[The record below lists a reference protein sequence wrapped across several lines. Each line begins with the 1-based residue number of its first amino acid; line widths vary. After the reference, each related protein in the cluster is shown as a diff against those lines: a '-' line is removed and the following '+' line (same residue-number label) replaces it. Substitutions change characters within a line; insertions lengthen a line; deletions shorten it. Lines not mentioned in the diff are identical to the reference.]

1 MEGEHDEKS
10 AARVSEPVNTPVPR
24 HNPSRRSAPRRT
36 FTILAA
42 ALAAILLVA
51 LALAIWAW
59 SLTRSLPARTAQPSP
74 ARTATPTPIP
84 TLPAV
89 SGELLVCQRQVARA
103 MNARRMVGAA
113 NLAADRELRLRWVSL
128 DWAVDALDDA
138 LPGVVQ
144 GLDAALEVW
153 QEGCAVYDRVEME
166 VYDRR
171 SIADRDRIAGGG
183 RAEERQVLR
192 LTVRAKID
200 DLLQW
205 RAGEIGDRE
214 LLERLEVI
222 RAGEN

>member
-1 MEGEHDEKS
+1 MN
-10 AARVSEPVNTPVPR
+10 PPVPR
-24 HNPSRRSAPRRT
+24 RNPPRRSAPRRT
-36 FTILAA
+36 FALLAA

-59 SLTRSLPARTAQPSP
+59 SLTRSLPARTAQPAP

-113 NLAADRELRLRWVSL
+113 NLAADGALRLRWVSL
-128 DWAVDALDDA
+128 DWPVDALDDA

-153 QEGCAVYDRVEME
+153 QEGCAVYDRVEIK

-171 SIADRDRIAGGG
+171 LIVDRD

-192 LTVRAKID
+192 LTVRAQID

-205 RAGEIGDRE
+205 QRREIGDGE
-214 LLERLEVI
+214 LLERLKVI
-222 RAGEN
+222 RADEQ